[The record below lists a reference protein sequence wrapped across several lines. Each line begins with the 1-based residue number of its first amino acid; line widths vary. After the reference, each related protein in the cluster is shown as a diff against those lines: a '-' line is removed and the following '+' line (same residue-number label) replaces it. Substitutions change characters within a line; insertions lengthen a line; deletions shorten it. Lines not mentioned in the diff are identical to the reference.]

1 MTKKKYE
8 NQESEFLY
16 HELCEACGSS
26 DAKAVF
32 SDGHTYCY
40 SCEDWQPPKD
50 GESKP
55 QETTKKPSKKDGFIS
70 NGVAKEL
77 TKRDITVHTARK
89 WNYVVGTD
97 SKNKPVQIANYF
109 DDNKNLVAQ
118 KVRYTNKDF
127 LFLGDSKCPLY
138 GQWLWDSKNYD
149 ELIIVEGEIDAL
161 SVSQVYNHRKAVVS
175 IPKGVKG
182 AKKDLQ
188 RNYEFVNGFKKIIL
202 AFDNDEHGK
211 KAMEECAPMFQ
222 AGKVFLVHW
231 SNGKDANDMLKQNDL
246 VAITKDIKEAKE
258 YRPDGIISGAEISLD
273 ELTEPMT
280 LGFPYPY
287 PRLNEMTYGSR
298 GGELIIWTAGSG
310 IGKSTILREISYHFV
325 KNYEGAKVGMI
336 FLEESVKK
344 TAQAFIALDNNT
356 PLSKIRHNPNVL
368 TKEQW
373 EKSKAE
379 LLDSGKAVFYR
390 HFGSLDSEILLD
402 KIRFMVVGLGVTHIF
417 LDHIS
422 IAISGNDS
430 DNERKDI
437 DVLMTAMRSLV
448 EETGCH
454 IDAIVHLK
462 RTSGKGSFNEG
473 AQVSLTDL
481 RGSGALEQLS
491 DAVIALERNQQDGDN
506 PNISYIR
513 ILKNR
518 EIGVVGLADT
528 LEYSH
533 KTGRLLPTEGSE
545 CEDLVPIK
553 EAEGENEDF

>member
-1 MTKKKYE
+1 MANKKYE
-8 NQESEFLY
+8 EQDSEFLY
-16 HELCEACGSS
+16 HEPCEACGSS
-26 DAKAVF
+26 DAKAIF

-40 SCEDWQPPKD
+40 SCEDWQPPTKEERQPE
-50 GESKP
+50 ESVKR
-55 QETTKKPSKKDGFIS
+55 PSKKAGFIN
-70 NGVAKEL
+70 NGKSIEL
-77 TKRDITVHTARK
+77 TKRDITVHTCKK
-89 WNYVVGTD
+89 WNYEVGTD
-97 SKNKPVQIANYF
+97 SQGKAVQIANYY
-109 DDNKNLVAQ
+109 DNNRELVAQ
-118 KVRYTNKDF
+118 KVRYANKDF
-127 LFLGDSKCPLY
+127 LFLGDNKCPLY

-188 RNYEFVNGFKKIIL
+188 RNYEFVNSFKKIIL

-211 KAMEECAPMFQ
+211 SAMEEVAPMFQ
-222 AGKVFLVHW
+222 AGKVFITYW
-231 SNGKDANDMLKQNDL
+231 SGGKDANDMLRNNDL
-246 VAITKDIKEAKE
+246 VGITRDIKEAKE
-258 YRPDGIISGAEISLD
+258 YRPDGIVSGDEI
-273 ELTEPMT
+273 ELEELLAPMP

-287 PRLNEMTYGSR
+287 PLLNEMTYGSR

-325 KNYEGAKVGMI
+325 KNYEGVKVGMI
-336 FLEESVKK
+336 FLEESTKK
-344 TAQAFIALDNNT
+344 TAQAFIALDNNI
-356 PLSKIRHNPNVL
+356 PLSKLRYDPNIL

-379 LLDSGKAVFYR
+379 LLDSGKTVFYR
-390 HFGSLDSEILLD
+390 HFGSLDSVILLD
-402 KIRFMVVGLGVTHIF
+402 KIRFMVIGLGVTHIF

-491 DAVIALERNQQDGDN
+491 DAVIALERNQQDADN
-506 PNISYIR
+506 SNVSTIR
-513 ILKNR
+513 VLKNR
-518 EIGVVGLADT
+518 EIGIVGKADS
-528 LEYSH
+528 LLYSH
-533 KTGRLLPTEGSE
+533 ETGRLLATENNGS
-545 CEDLVPIK
+545 EDLVPIK
-553 EAEGENEDF
+553 AEGDNDDF

>member
-1 MTKKKYE
+1 MAKVKYKE
-8 NQESEFLY
+8 QESEFLY
-16 HELCEACGSS
+16 HEPCEACGSS
-26 DAKAVF
+26 DAKGVF

-40 SCEDWQPPKD
+40 SCENWEPPKD
-50 GESKP
+50 EPK
-55 QETTKKPSKKDGFIS
+55 ETVKKTTKSSTGFIS
-70 NGVAKEL
+70 GTHKEL
-77 TKRDITVHTARK
+77 AKRDINIHTIRK
-89 WNYVVGTD
+89 WDYCVGKD
-97 SKNKPVQIANYF
+97 SQGRNVQVANYY
-109 DDNKNLVAQ
+109 DTNRELVAQ
-118 KVRYTNKDF
+118 KVRYVNKDF

-161 SVSQVYNHRKAVVS
+161 SVSQVFNHRKAVVS

-188 RNYEFVNGFKKIIL
+188 RNYEFVNSFKKIIL

-211 KAMEECAPMFQ
+211 KAMSECAPLFQ
-222 AGKVFLVHW
+222 AGKVFITYW
-231 SNGKDANDMLKQNDL
+231 SGGKDANDMLRNNDL
-246 VAITKDIKEAKE
+246 IGITKDIREAKE
-258 YRPDGIISGAEISLD
+258 YRPDGIVTGDEIGLE
-273 ELTEPMT
+273 ELTAPMP
-280 LGFPYPY
+280 LGYPYPY
-287 PRLNEMTYGSR
+287 PLLNEMTFGSR

-325 KNYEGAKVGMI
+325 KNYEGVKVGMI
-336 FLEESVKK
+336 FLEESTKK
-344 TAQAFIALDNNT
+344 TAQAFIALDNNI
-356 PLSKIRHNPNVL
+356 PLAKLRYDPNIL
-368 TKEQW
+368 SKEQW

-379 LLDSGKAVFYR
+379 LLDSGKTLFYR

-402 KIRFMVVGLGVTHIF
+402 KIRYMVVGLGVTHIF

-437 DVLMTAMRSLV
+437 DILMTAMRSLV

-481 RGSGALEQLS
+481 RGSGSLEQLS
-491 DAVIALERNQQDGDN
+491 DAVIALERNQQDKEN
-506 PNISYIR
+506 ANISTIR
-513 ILKNR
+513 VLKNR
-518 EIGVVGLADT
+518 EIGIVGEADRIKYDY
-528 LEYSH
+528 E
-533 KTGRLLPTEGSE
+533 TGRLLPTDDDVEVES
-545 CEDLVPIK
+545 LVPIQDDK
-553 EAEGENEDF
+553 GNDDF